1 MRVTAS
7 QLRADVYNLLDQ
19 VLRSGEPLEI
29 ERSGQLL
36 RIVPARAG
44 SWVDRL
50 PIREGVVVGDPEEL
64 VHVDWSAHWQPGPL
78 LPDSNR
84 GSDEP

>member
-7 QLRADVYNLLDQ
+7 QLRADVYNLLDA
-19 VLRSGEPLEI
+19 VLQTGEPLEI
-29 ERSGQLL
+29 ERGGQLL

-50 PIREGVVVGDPEEL
+50 RVREGVVVGDPEDL
-64 VHVDWSAHWQPGPL
+64 AQLDWSSHWDPGAP
-78 LPDSNR
+78 
-84 GSDEP
+84 